1 MSKEQTP
8 TPHIEAKYGDF
19 AKTLL
24 MPGDPKRAQLIADT
38 FLEDCKKVNDVRG
51 IVGFTGKYKGK
62 EISVMAS
69 GMGMPSIGI
78 YSYELFN
85 FYDVDNIIRVGT
97 CGAYSE
103 KLHTRDILI
112 GMGVCMNSSFH
123 HQYELP
129 GMFAPIANFDLVK
142 FCVEEASKK
151 DVHFEVGNILSS
163 DVFYEHKDYTK
174 AWTDMGVLGVEME
187 AGALYCNAARAGK
200 RALTLCTVSDSFIY
214 DEIMTPEERQNSLMT
229 MLEIGVDT
237 AAKAADL
244 PVL

>member
-1 MSKEQTP
+1 MSAEQTP

-19 AKTLL
+19 AKTVI
-24 MPGDPKRAQLIADT
+24 MPGDPHRAQLIADT
-38 FLEDCKKVNDVRG
+38 FMEDVKKVNDVRG

-62 EISVMAS
+62 DVSVMAS

-112 GMGVCMNSSFH
+112 SMGACMNSSYAD
-123 HQYELP
+123 QYDIP
-129 GMFAPIANFDLVK
+129 GRFAPIANFDLIR
-142 FCVEEASKK
+142 FCAEAIEKK
-151 DVHFEVGNILSS
+151 DVHYEVGNVLSS
-163 DVFYEHKDYTK
+163 DIFYELKDYSK
-174 AWTDMGVLGVEME
+174 AWTSLGVMGVEME
-187 AGALYCNAARAGK
+187 AGALYCNAAYAGK
-200 RALTLCTVSDSFIY
+200 RALCLCTVTDSFVY
-214 DEIMTPEERQNSLMT
+214 DEVMSSEDRQNSLIT
-229 MLEIGVDT
+229 MLECGMET
-237 AAKAADL
+237 AYKAADL